1 MADLAETQIQRLV
14 HLIAWMSQRDTDEPI
29 RFSAAA
35 RSMGVTE
42 AEVRADLQVLVELTE
57 GYRDWLA
64 SLSVALTADGFTV
77 GSRGAFRRPLRLS
90 RDESLALLIGLMGT
104 REGHRLAVR
113 LGKTFG
119 AAPAPTEVER
129 AWALGPTP
137 GEQVAQV
144 LALARRARDER
155 RKLRIRYGASDGET
169 TERRVHPHQV
179 VQARGVW
186 YLVAWCEAARGGR
199 HFRAERVL
207 EAELLPERFV
217 PRRDL
222 RLVKGAK
229 DLLSAGPVP
238 MATIAFSRRVARW
251 LRELYPDGEDGPD
264 GRYLVRLP
272 VADQRWL
279 AREVLQYGSEAE
291 ILAPAGM
298 RAFLQTLLV

>member
-1 MADLAETQIQRLV
+1 MTDLAETQIQRLV
-14 HLIAWMSQRDTDEPI
+14 HLIAWMSQRDSDETIP
-29 RFSAAA
+29 FSAAA
-35 RSMGVTE
+35 RGMGVTE

-57 GYRDWLA
+57 VYRSWLA
-64 SLSVALTADGFTV
+64 SLSVALTADGFSV

-90 RDESLALLIGLMGT
+90 RDESLALLIGLTGS
-104 REGHRLAVR
+104 REGHSLAVR
-113 LGKTFG
+113 LGRTLG

-129 AWALGPTP
+129 AWAMGPTP

-155 RKLRIRYGASDGET
+155 RKLRIRYGASNGET
-169 TERRVHPHQV
+169 TERRVHPQQV

-186 YLVAWCEAARGGR
+186 YIVAWCEQARGGR

-207 EAELLPERFV
+207 EADLLAERFV

-222 RLVKGAK
+222 RMVKGAK
-229 DLLSAGPVP
+229 DLLRTNAVP
-238 MATIAFSRRVARW
+238 MATVAFSRRVARW
-251 LRELYPDGEDGPD
+251 LRELYPEGVEGDD

-279 AREVLQYGSEAE
+279 AREVLQYGPEAE
-291 ILAPAGM
+291 ILSPIGM
-298 RAFLQTLLV
+298 REFLQTLLA